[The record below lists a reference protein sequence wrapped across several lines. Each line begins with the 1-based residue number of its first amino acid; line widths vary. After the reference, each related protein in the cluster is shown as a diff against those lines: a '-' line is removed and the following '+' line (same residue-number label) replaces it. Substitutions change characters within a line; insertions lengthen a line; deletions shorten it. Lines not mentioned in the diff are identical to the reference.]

1 MSKLVPFYNC
11 RLKVNYLRMY
21 FCKSLSDNNWLIHDP
36 RPVEAYYYLQTS
48 RVFKN
53 SRKLLWFPFP
63 LMASGNPLWLVGSG
77 KKSRKINEL
86 ENFYH
91 FLLDSSVYLCSSTAK
106 IKWVRRTMLLR
117 PNTINQRARKLLFFN
132 FLNYKKCMLHL
143 FCCPLVDIFC
153 FGGYIQYTY
162 LDQ

>member
-1 MSKLVPFYNC
+1 MSELVPFYNC

-91 FLLDSSVYLCSSTAK
+91 FLLDSSIGRFSTAK
-106 IKWVRRTMLLR
+106 IKWVRRKSCFET
-117 PNTINQRARKLLFFN
+117 NAINQRKVYFSTFW
-132 FLNYKKCMLHL
+132 YKK
-143 FCCPLVDIFC
+143 
-153 FGGYIQYTY
+153 
-162 LDQ
+162 